1 MKKYLAILLGV
12 VFVLG
17 FAASAFAIHAE
28 IPAESQA
35 TVAKGST
42 QITIGGDIRVRGE
55 YQDNTTTLQSGNND
69 HITFYD
75 QRIRLS
81 LNAQVTPNTTGF
93 VMIEAADGKQSTG
106 YAWGGNNVP
115 SQGAV
120 GIYQYGDSKRGE
132 LNLLEAWIQYK
143 GSGLL
148 GIPAGIKVGHMPLA
162 LGNKMFFDHT
172 LFGDDAIVLFADPT
186 KEMHIVALTAKF
198 MEGNTKNNDDANAY
212 VGVFDYRTKEFGV
225 SFDVTYVDHQ
235 NSFYNSNGTPTT
247 DASTLGNP
255 FDAAGIQGADAHLW
269 NFGLRGDVTLAGF
282 NIYADVEGQTGKIEN
297 LGALQNEKFK
307 GYAILVGASY
317 KMDPVKFLLEWGY
330 GSGDDNATDGSFK
343 EFVTSLSNYQ
353 RDTYVYGY
361 RTVGAGNILGGP
373 QKNTGLS
380 NVNRIRFGIDADLT
394 KELFANLTYYYLR
407 ANKLMNVPGAPAGP
421 LNWAGLGAD
430 HTIGSEVDW
439 LFKYKIDKNLTYY
452 VEGGYLFAGDF
463 YKVVTGGKSPDDAW
477 AIRNGLQLTF

>member
-1 MKKYLAILLGV
+1 VKKYLAILLGV

-186 KEMHIVALTAKF
+186 KEMHIVALT
-198 MEGNTKNNDDANAY
+198 EH
-212 VGVFDYRTKEFGV
+212 KE
-225 SFDVTYVDHQ
+225 
-235 NSFYNSNGTPTT
+235 
-247 DASTLGNP
+247 
-255 FDAAGIQGADAHLW
+255 
-269 NFGLRGDVTLAGF
+269 
-282 NIYADVEGQTGKIEN
+282 
-297 LGALQNEKFK
+297 
-307 GYAILVGASY
+307 
-317 KMDPVKFLLEWGY
+317 
-330 GSGDDNATDGSFK
+330 
-343 EFVTSLSNYQ
+343 
-353 RDTYVYGY
+353 
-361 RTVGAGNILGGP
+361 
-373 QKNTGLS
+373 
-380 NVNRIRFGIDADLT
+380 
-394 KELFANLTYYYLR
+394 
-407 ANKLMNVPGAPAGP
+407 
-421 LNWAGLGAD
+421 
-430 HTIGSEVDW
+430 
-439 LFKYKIDKNLTYY
+439 
-452 VEGGYLFAGDF
+452 
-463 YKVVTGGKSPDDAW
+463 
-477 AIRNGLQLTF
+477 